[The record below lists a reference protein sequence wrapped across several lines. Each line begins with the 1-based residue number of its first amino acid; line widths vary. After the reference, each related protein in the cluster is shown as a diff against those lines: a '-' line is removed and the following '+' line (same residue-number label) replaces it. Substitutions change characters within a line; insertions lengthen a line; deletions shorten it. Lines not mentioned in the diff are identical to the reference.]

1 VNCNLW
7 VCGFFV
13 SDVLPVVG
21 LRENSHFCAS
31 VQKNR
36 NSFRHRSR
44 MSATEN
50 AEMAFGQLWGGFMG
64 EVKFESMRKKRE
76 VAKNDKGRE
85 EKEIC

>member
-1 VNCNLW
+1 
-7 VCGFFV
+7 
-13 SDVLPVVG
+13 
-21 LRENSHFCAS
+21 
-31 VQKNR
+31 
-36 NSFRHRSR
+36 